1 MLALL
6 KALFC
11 LWGHAWKHYKG
22 IGTFWNFTSPN
33 DVSNCEVLLLMNLKF
48 ILRKPSQSALA
59 KALDKKVQTY
69 VQDTGSDTGSNAVI
83 DETRFK
89 KQVGIQDIPAN
100 FMLLTEVTYFGKWN
114 GRSFRHILKSV
125 KNISTMFNQVMENV
139 LLFFMGIRLA
149 HQPKIMNIVED
160 WWRLLFHQMYA

>member
-11 LWGHAWKHYKG
+11 LWGHARKHYKR

-33 DVSNCEVLLLMNLKF
+33 DVSNCEVLLLMNLQL
-48 ILRKPSQSALA
+48 ILWKPSKSALA
-59 KALDKKVQTY
+59 KALDKKVQAY
-69 VQDTGSDTGSNAVI
+69 VQDTGSDTGSNADNAGVVFLSTCEEDTK
-83 DETRFK
+83 DEMRFK
-89 KQVGIQDIPAN
+89 KEVGIQDIPAN

-125 KNISTMFNQVMENV
+125 KNISTMFNQGMENV
-139 LLFFMGIRLA
+139 LLF
-149 HQPKIMNIVED
+149 
-160 WWRLLFHQMYA
+160 WWVSGWPINQRSWTS